1 MGAEFSELAG
11 FLLSDGLKNIY
22 RLERAKFYR
31 DDGLAVLSNSFVILL
46 QFYRVTSHYWITN
59 DDNWLP
65 GCSA

>member
-31 DDGLAVLSNSFVILL
+31 DDGLAVLSNSSSFKVVILL
-46 QFYRVTSHYWITN
+46 QFYRVTSH
-59 DDNWLP
+59 
-65 GCSA
+65 C